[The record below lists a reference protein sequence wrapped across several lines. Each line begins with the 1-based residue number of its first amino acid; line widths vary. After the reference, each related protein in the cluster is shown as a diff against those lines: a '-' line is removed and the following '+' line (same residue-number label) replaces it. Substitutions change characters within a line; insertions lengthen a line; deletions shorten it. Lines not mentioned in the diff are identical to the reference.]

1 MTARGPGG
9 SESSATPL
17 TDLQLFFT
25 GSFDRA
31 LAGTSTPIQLFRHT
45 LRTVDEAIE
54 DRFRR
59 GTPAADLIQ
68 HRAWYMD
75 EMLIRA
81 WDRMLGQR
89 AADMALVA
97 VGGYGRSELHPHS
110 DIDLLILCPPSLP
123 DDASGAIERLL
134 AFLWDIGLKVGHSV
148 RTVSECV
155 EEAQRDVGVAT
166 NLMEARI
173 IAGSAPLY
181 EDMRRHTDPPGLWPA
196 ADFYEAKLAEQ
207 AARHRKFHDT
217 AYNLEPNVK
226 DGPGGMRDLQTI
238 LWMAQRHFSTADPAA
253 LVERGFLTGA
263 EREELIEGRNFLW
276 QVRLAL
282 HLLAGRDENRLLFD
296 HQQALAREFGYRD
309 DAHRLAVEKFMK
321 DYYRA
326 VTGLARLE
334 EMLLQLLHEVIFR
347 PPGGKDEAVDPI
359 NRRFHVR
366 NGFIEAAS
374 PTVFA
379 HYPFALLEIF
389 LLLQQRPTL
398 RGVGAETIRLIRA
411 HRHLIDDRF
420 RGDLRCRA
428 LFMEILRQPHGVSRE
443 LRRMNRYG
451 ILGAYFPAFGQIIG
465 QMQYDLF
472 HAYTVDE
479 HTLHVVANL
488 RRFLLPVHEAE
499 FPLCSRLAA
508 RIPKPELLYLAALF
522 HDIAKGR
529 GGDHSVLGADEAYEF
544 CILHGLG
551 DHDARLVA
559 WLVRHH
565 LEMSTTAQHRD
576 IGDPEVIY
584 AFAKTMGEQM
594 RLDYLYLL
602 TVADIRATNPR
613 LWNNWK
619 DALLK
624 ELYLATRQALNRGL
638 ENPVERRERVA
649 ETREAAL
656 ALLSDLD
663 AAAVGRFWDTLD
675 EDDYFLRHSPDEIE
689 WQTRQVLSATDDDS
703 LPLVVVREQTARGG
717 TELLIYARDDD
728 HLFALATG
736 ALDQLGLNILSARI
750 VTTDDGHTLHTYI
763 VLNEDGTAL
772 THPLRIEE
780 AVDTILQRIASA
792 DSRAPRVTRRPARQL
807 RHFLI
812 PTEVVFSSDMRR
824 RYTIAQLVTVDR
836 PGLLAR
842 VGRAFVE
849 CGLRILHARIATF
862 GERVEDVFF
871 ITDQNDLP
879 IDDES
884 RLTAL
889 QARLTEILD
898 EP

>member
-1 MTARGPGG
+1 MTSGPGTHEG
-9 SESSATPL
+9 AAAPL

-25 GSFDRA
+25 SSFDRA

-45 LRTVDEAIE
+45 LRTVYEAIE

-59 GTPAADLIQ
+59 GTPVADLVQ

-75 EMLIRA
+75 ELLIRA
-81 WDRMLGQR
+81 WERMLGDH
-89 AADMALVA
+89 ASAMALVA
-97 VGGYGRSELHPHS
+97 VGGYGRGELHPYS
-110 DIDLLILCPPSLP
+110 DIDLLILCPPDLP
-123 DDASGAIERLL
+123 EGARGAVERLL

-148 RTVSECV
+148 RTAGECV
-155 EEAQRDVGVAT
+155 EEARRDVGVAT

-173 IAGSAPLY
+173 IAGSAELY
-181 EDMRRHTDPPGLWPA
+181 EEMRRATAPPALWPA
-196 ADFYEAKLAEQ
+196 AEFYEAKLAEQ
-207 AARHRKFHDT
+207 TARHRKFNDT

-226 DGPGGMRDLQTI
+226 DGPGGLRDLQTI
-238 LWMAQRHFSTADPAA
+238 LWMAQRHFGTADPSM
-253 LVERGFLTGA
+253 LVECGFLTSA
-263 EREELIEGRNFLW
+263 ERDELIERRNFLW
-276 QVRLAL
+276 KVRFAL

-296 HQQALAREFGYRD
+296 HQQALARGLGYQD

-326 VTGLARLE
+326 ITGLSRLG
-334 EMLLQLLHEVIFR
+334 EMLLQLLREVIFR
-347 PPGGKDEAVDPI
+347 TNNDKAVEPI

-366 NGFIEAAS
+366 NGFIEAAA
-374 PTVFA
+374 PDVFTR
-379 HYPFALLEIF
+379 YPFALLEIF
-389 LLLQQRPTL
+389 LLLQQHPEL

-420 RGDLRCRA
+420 RHDLRCRT
-428 LFMEILRQPHGVSRE
+428 LFMEILRQPRGVTRE

-451 ILGAYFPAFGQIIG
+451 ILGAYFPAFGQIVG

-479 HTLHVVANL
+479 HTLNVLANV
-488 RRFLLPVHEAE
+488 RRFFLPEYEAS

-508 RIPKPELLYLAALF
+508 RLPKPELLYLGALF

-529 GGDHSVLGADEAYEF
+529 GGDHSVLGSEDAYDF

-551 DHDARLVA
+551 DYDARLVA

-584 AFAKTMGEQM
+584 AFAKSMGEQV

-638 ENPVERRERVA
+638 ENPIERRERIA
-649 ETREAAL
+649 ETRQAAL
-656 ALLSDLD
+656 ALLSDTD
-663 AAAVGRFWDTLD
+663 STAVERFWDRLD
-675 EDDYFLRHSPDEIE
+675 EDDYFLRHSPDEIA
-689 WQTRQVLSATDDDS
+689 WQTRQVLSARNEDN
-703 LPLVVVREQTARGG
+703 LPLVVMREQTARGG
-717 TELLIYARDDD
+717 TEILIYARDND

-750 VTTDDGHTLHTYI
+750 ATTDDGHTLHTYI
-763 VLNEDGTAL
+763 VLDEDGAPL
-772 THPLRIEE
+772 THRLRIEE
-780 AVDTILQRIASA
+780 TINIIRQRIASA
-792 DSRAPRVTRRPARQL
+792 DPRAPRVTRRPARQL

-824 RYTIAQLVTVDR
+824 RYTIVQLVTVDR

-871 ITDQNDLP
+871 VTDQNDLP
-879 IDDES
+879 IDDEH

>member
-1 MTARGPGG
+1 MTPGDPG
-9 SESSATPL
+9 RSDAAATSL

-31 LAGTSTPIQLFRHT
+31 LAGTSTPVQLFRHT

-59 GTPAADLIQ
+59 GTATGDLVQ
-68 HRAWYMD
+68 HRAWYID
-75 EMLIRA
+75 ELLIRA
-81 WDRMLGQR
+81 WDRMLGEH

-97 VGGYGRSELHPHS
+97 VGGYGRGELHPHS
-110 DIDLLILCPPSLP
+110 DIDLLILCPSGLP
-123 DDASGAIERLL
+123 ADAGGAIERLL
-134 AFLWDIGLKVGHSV
+134 AFLWDIGLQVGHSV
-148 RTVSECV
+148 RTAGQCA
-155 EEAQRDVGVAT
+155 EEAGRDVGVAT
-166 NLMEARI
+166 NLMEARR
-173 IAGSAPLY
+173 IAGSTALY
-181 EDMRRHTDPPGLWPA
+181 EEMRRLTAPPGLWPA
-196 ADFYEAKLAEQ
+196 GDFYEAKLAEQ
-207 AARHRKFHDT
+207 TARHRKYHDT

-226 DGPGGMRDLQTI
+226 EGPGGLRDLQTI
-238 LWMAQRHFSTADPAA
+238 LWMAQRHFGTADPAT
-253 LVERGFLTGA
+253 LVERGFLTGP
-263 EREELIEGRNFLW
+263 ECEELLRCRDVLW
-276 QVRLAL
+276 KVRFAL

-296 HQQALAREFGYRD
+296 HQQALARELGYRD

-321 DYYRA
+321 DYYRT
-326 VTGLARLE
+326 VTGVSRLG
-334 EMLLQLLHEVIFR
+334 EMLLQLLHEVVFP
-347 PPGGKDEAVDPI
+347 PPGDEAPARI
-359 NRRFHVR
+359 NRRFEVR
-366 NGFIEAAS
+366 HGFIEAAS
-374 PTVFA
+374 PEVFS
-379 HYPFALLEIF
+379 HHPFALLEIF
-389 LLLQQRPTL
+389 LLLQQDPGL
-398 RGVGAETIRLIRA
+398 KGVGAGTIRRIRA
-411 HRHLIDDRF
+411 HRHLIDGRF

-428 LFMEILRQPHGVSRE
+428 LFMEILRQPHGVTRE

-451 ILGAYFPAFGQIIG
+451 ILGAYFPAFGQIVG

-479 HTLHVVANL
+479 HTLHVVSNL
-488 RRFLLPVHEAE
+488 RRFLLPGHEAE
-499 FPLCSRLAA
+499 FPLCTRIAS
-508 RIPKPELLYLAALF
+508 RIPKQELLYLAALF

-544 CILHGLG
+544 CVLHGLG
-551 DHDARLVA
+551 DYDARLVA

-584 AFAKTMGEQM
+584 AFAKSMGDQV

-613 LWNNWK
+613 LWNGWK

-649 ETREAAL
+649 EIQ
-656 ALLSDLD
+656 D
-663 AAAVGRFWDTLD
+663 AARVLLAGLDGEKVDRFWRTLD
-675 EDDYFLRHSPDEIE
+675 EADYFLRHSPDEIA
-689 WQTRQVLSATDDDS
+689 WQTRQVLSAGAGQP
-703 LPLVVVREQTARGG
+703 LPLLAVRERTARGG
-717 TELLIYARDDD
+717 TEILIYARDDD
-728 HLFALATG
+728 HLFAHATG

-750 VTTDDGHTLHTYI
+750 ATTDDGHTLHTYL
-763 VLNEDGTAL
+763 VLDEAGEPL

-780 AVDTILQRIASA
+780 ATETIRRRIASA
-792 DSRAPRVTRRPARQL
+792 DPGSRVTRRPARQL

-812 PTEVVFSSDMRR
+812 PTEVVFSSDMGR

-849 CGLRILHARIATF
+849 FGLRILHARIATF

-871 ITDQNDLP
+871 ITDRNDLP
-879 IDDES
+879 IDDER
-884 RLTAL
+884 RLAAL